1 MQRHTCRICNKEKN
15 ITEFYRNNTH
25 RKNPTIDACKKCKQ
39 AQLQKRYSKSD
50 EAWLGRRLS
59 HSRRANRHGKIPITV
74 DVKYLVKLLKKQK
87 GLCALSHR
95 YMTRIV
101 GRNTRCRTNMSI
113 DRINS
118 NKGYIPGNV
127 QLVCTDV
134 NIAKNDL
141 SQKDFIKLCKTISK
155 IN

>member
-1 MQRHTCRICNKEKN
+1 MQKKRGIKNDLKVEDVNKLYE
-15 ITEFYRNNTH
+15 
-25 RKNPTIDACKKCKQ
+25 D
-39 AQLQKRYSKSD
+39 
-50 EAWLGRRLS
+50 
-59 HSRRANRHGKIPITV
+59 
-74 DVKYLVKLLKKQK
+74 QK